1 MTNILCWG
9 RDQVFPKKQVNEADT
24 VLKIKARW
32 TLEIS

>member
-9 RDQVFPKKQVNEADT
+9 RDQVFPKKQDNEANT

-32 TLEIS
+32 ALEIS